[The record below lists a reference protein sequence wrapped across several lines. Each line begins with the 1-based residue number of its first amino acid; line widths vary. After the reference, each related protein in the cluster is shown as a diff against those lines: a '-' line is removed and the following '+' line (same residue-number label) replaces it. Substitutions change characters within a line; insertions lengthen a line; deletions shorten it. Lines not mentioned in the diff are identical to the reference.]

1 MNSPFAV
8 EISRLATTIQG
19 AFRRSCSRNR
29 QKPHCRVFS
38 ATVVSSSTDGKP
50 VRTVPNRVAFFELSY
65 NCNFCCPFCYVPW
78 LDYPELYGRPLTKKQ
93 WLEAVDKVILEGYD
107 GIQLCGGEPSL
118 NSDFEA
124 IVSFIVN
131 RHSNIPLCIFTNGSC
146 FTDRFLATIEGKNA
160 YIVTSLQGTKTR
172 DAMTGYSSSLS
183 EWENGCK
190 RVRKHNIALEF
201 QLPITKQNLPELN
214 EMLDLCAS
222 FSPIC
227 IQVNPLV
234 VEGRAKYHPDL
245 WLSMDDRH
253 RISNIVEQRKQFSSF
268 TIIVEPEL
276 YCVERTDSIVPDGC
290 LQPIIHREC
299 EKCKRDIVI
308 GPDGR
313 RRNCLHATKC
323 LV

>member
-1 MNSPFAV
+1 MSFPLPV
-8 EISRLATTIQG
+8 ETDRLVTVIQETFSRLCGRGRKQA
-19 AFRRSCSRNR
+19 SLSS
-29 QKPHCRVFS
+29 P
-38 ATVVSSSTDGKP
+38 SSTFDSSLTVSRP
-50 VRTVPNRVAFFELSY
+50 VRTIPSRVAFLELSY

-78 LDYPELYGRPLTKKQ
+78 LDYPELYGRPLTRHQ
-93 WLEAVDKVILEGYD
+93 WFETIDKVILEGYD

-118 NSDFEA
+118 NRDFDA

-146 FTDRFLATIEGKNA
+146 FTERFLTTIEGKNV
-160 YIVTSLQGTKTR
+160 YVVTSLQGIKTR
-172 DAMTGYSSSLS
+172 DAMTGHSSSLS
-183 EWENGCK
+183 EWEYGCQT
-190 RVRKHNIALEF
+190 VRRHNVALEI
-201 QLPITKQNLPELN
+201 QLPITKLNLPELE

-253 RISNIVEQRKQFSSF
+253 RISRIVEQRKQYSSF
-268 TIIVEPEL
+268 KIFVEPEL
-276 YCVERTDSIVPDGC
+276 YCIERTDSIVPDGC

-299 EKCKRDIVI
+299 EKCKRDIAV